1 MIKLVVTDVDR
12 TIVDKDEVLQEE
24 FINYVKNLKE
34 QGIYYTVATGRAA
47 SLVKDYI
54 DKMQIGIP
62 YIACNGGTI
71 VDNGRVIMQKTI
83 PLKDLRQIFNV
94 ADKMGMS
101 LMYSVNGVE
110 YAYRETP
117 YVLEQQRL
125 YGRYENP
132 RPISEEEWE
141 GMSVDKVIVMAA
153 VRDGSIGVIE
163 DLCKVLPEAFWY
175 KRYAD
180 KAIDIL
186 HSESKKECGVKEL
199 AKLMDIS
206 LDEIL
211 FAGDDLNDVQI
222 IRQAGVGVA
231 VGNAQQPAKDAAD
244 YIAKENCWLGV
255 MEAVDK
261 FTGRNGMRAALDN
274 SLRRQSYSLPCL
286 LEEQFDDLKKQID
299 LLFTKEELKEFD
311 QIILTGCGDS
321 YAAGLTLRYE
331 LEKLTGI
338 TTELVTAIDFSRYY
352 NKKRLSEKTLVII
365 ISISGNGARI
375 TEAVKKA
382 GKSGAMTLAVT
393 RNRKSDI
400 GDAADKVLELH
411 ISRFENGPGN
421 RNYFVSLLAL
431 ILFGIRTGYVRKMI
445 SDEEMKKFYDEIH
458 RQGKVLES
466 LLPKIDAGLFELA
479 KEWKDKK
486 GFDFVGSGM
495 DYGSA
500 WFSHAKIIEIT
511 GAFAMHINSEEWF
524 HMNNFVKSISD
535 CGTIMLA
542 STQSPGFSRT
552 KEAVKYA
559 ARIGR
564 PLCVI
569 TDGGREDFDAEACYI
584 QIPTSNF
591 MPAMSLVQYVPVCI
605 LAGYMGAMLGERNC
619 RGCLGPWKFA
629 AGGKYIRNSEMT
641 EYDE

>member
-1 MIKLVVTDVDR
+1 MIKMVVTDVDR
-12 TIVDKDEVLQEE
+12 TIVDKDEVLQEQ
-24 FINYVKNLKE
+24 FVNYVKNLKE

-47 SLVKDYI
+47 GLVKEYI
-54 DKMQIGIP
+54 DRMQIEIP

-71 VDNGRVIMQKTI
+71 VENGRVIMQKTI
-83 PLKDLRQIFNV
+83 PLKNLRQIFNA

-101 LMYSVNGVE
+101 LMYSINGME
-110 YAYRETP
+110 YAYKETP

-125 YGRYENP
+125 YGRYKNP
-132 RPISEEEWE
+132 RLISEEEWE
-141 GMSVDKVIVMAA
+141 GLAVDKVIVMAA

-163 DLCKVLPEAFWY
+163 DLCKALPDSYLY

-186 HSESKKECGVKEL
+186 HFEATKEYGVKEL

-231 VGNAQQPAKDAAD
+231 VGNAQQPAKNAAD

-261 FTGRNGMRAALDN
+261 FTGRKGMRIALDN

-286 LEEQFDDLKKQID
+286 LEEQFDDLKKQAD
-299 LLFTKEELKEFD
+299 LLFTDEELKGID

-352 NKKRLSEKTLVII
+352 IKKRLSEKTLVII

-375 TEAVKKA
+375 LEVVKKA
-382 GKSGAMTLAVT
+382 GKSGAVTLAIT
-393 RNRKSDI
+393 RNRDSDI
-400 GDAADKVLELH
+400 GNTAEKVFELH
-411 ISRFENGPGN
+411 ISRFESGPGN

-431 ILFGIRTGYVRKMI
+431 ILFGIRTGYVRKVI
-445 SDEEMKKFYDEIH
+445 SDEEMRIFYDEIH
-458 RQGKVLES
+458 RQGKVLED
-466 LLPKIDAGLFELA
+466 LLPKIDDGLFELA
-479 KEWKDKK
+479 KAWKDKR

-495 DYGSA
+495 DYGNA
-500 WFSHAKIIEIT
+500 WFSHAKILEIT

-524 HMNNFVKSISD
+524 HMNNFVKSISS
-535 CGTIMLA
+535 CGTMMLA
-542 STQSPGFSRT
+542 SVHSPGFSRT
-552 KEAVKYA
+552 KEAVRYA
-559 ARIGR
+559 ARLGR

-569 TDGGREDFDAEACYI
+569 TDGSSEDFEADAYYI
-584 QIPTSNF
+584 QIPHSDF

-619 RGCLGPWKFA
+619 RGCLGPWEFA

-641 EYDE
+641 EDD